1 MSGWNLL
8 RHDLRLQSRR
18 RGEWAALI
26 LFFMIVIVLMPFAL
40 GPEPDFLRRLAPG
53 FIWLAAL
60 LMSLLAL
67 ERLFVED
74 ARDGTLDLML
84 LSPLPLPL
92 IVASRLAAQI
102 GVMLAALVFVTV
114 LAVVM
119 LGMDLAVLPV
129 LALSLVLGIP
139 VLVLLG
145 GIMGAVTVSLRR
157 HSALLT
163 LLLIPF
169 YIPVLIFAVSACDA
183 AALGAS
189 PAPHLLLLGALL
201 ALLLPTAPFVIA
213 ASLRNG
219 QG

>member
-1 MSGWNLL
+1 M
-8 RHDLRLQSRR
+8 
-18 RGEWAALI
+18 
-26 LFFMIVIVLMPFAL
+26 
-40 GPEPDFLRRLAPG
+40 LRRLAPG

-60 LMSLLAL
+60 LMGLLAL

-92 IVASRLAAQI
+92 TVAIRLAAQTA
-102 GVMLAALVFVTV
+102 VMLAALAFVTI
-114 LAVVM
+114 LATLM
-119 LGMDLAVLPV
+119 LGMNLAVLPV
-129 LALSLVLGIP
+129 LAASLALGVP

-145 GIMGAVTVSLRR
+145 GIMGAVTVGLRR
-157 HSALLT
+157 HPALLT
-163 LLLIPF
+163 LLLIPL
-169 YIPVLIFAVSACDA
+169 YIPVLIFAVAACDA
-183 AALGAS
+183 AGMGAS

-201 ALLLPTAPFVIA
+201 AVLLPVSPFVIA